1 MIGLPSHTTVTGPQ
15 NPKPKAPTRKRKTIT
30 DQAMASYRTATD
42 SPLLQHFILHET
54 PPIAKNEGSE
64 KYPPRKPGSPA
75 KKKRKS
81 DTETVVLLSPM
92 GARKR
97 FDSQKFVFGT
107 CSQLQRTGEDGL
119 GEDEQSRTASDGQN
133 GDYYDQTPPPST
145 SVARRGFLKT
155 LAIDRK
161 GGSSLRSGS
170 WGMGNRVNEEHDVSV
185 ADVRK
190 QPARQRESQ
199 LSRFQGTSGRLWNAA
214 ARDPSGGLLDVE
226 FVDMTGGDDGDS
238 GCLEP
243 NSNRQKEDNLL
254 RGAMGTAAI
263 GRSATPNDAE
273 ELCQSIRRA
282 PQIEGTI
289 AARKN
294 DPVQIIR
301 GPRDS
306 SQTIKLRPTSATL
319 LLAPHTINPVSTR
332 PPGDGSRSISSR
344 AATPSVEPVEMQLNP
359 PSPVPN
365 PVAPKAKKSKQP
377 KPAPVMP
384 DFQSYHL
391 TKLKTEVTKCGFK
404 NMRTRERMISCLERC
419 WEAQNKTATAAAAA
433 VRSSA
438 QPETNDSGPVVN
450 TTGLQQDTNGE
461 ETVPALH
468 LQDDP
473 AIVPPP
479 KKPRAYVK
487 QKKTEKE
494 KATPKSPKSPKRKG
508 APKKKPLLKAAPQPD
523 DGTIEFI
530 DLSAEPNS
538 PKRKGAPKVRARK
551 TSVLL
556 PSSPKST
563 AFKSTELHRRISK
576 VVRESDRIGSKFSFY
591 HSILMYDP
599 IILEDI
605 ASWLNS
611 TFYPEKVD
619 VEDVKAWCETNGVC
633 CVRSESLKMQRARRK
648 KR

>member
-1 MIGLPSHTTVTGPQ
+1 MIQQMIGLPNHTTVTGPR

-30 DQAMASYRTATD
+30 DQATASYRTATD

-54 PPIAKNEGSE
+54 PPIAKNEDSE
-64 KYPPRKPGSPA
+64 KCPPRKPGSPA

-81 DTETVVLLSPM
+81 DTETVVLLSPT

-107 CSQLQRTGEDGL
+107 CSQLQRTGEDGP
-119 GEDEQSRTASDGQN
+119 GEDEQSRTAPDGQN
-133 GDYYDQTPPPST
+133 SDYYNQTPPPST

-199 LSRFQGTSGRLWNAA
+199 LSKFQGTGGRLWNAA
-214 ARDPSGGLLDVE
+214 ARDPTGGLLDVE

-243 NSNRQKEDNLL
+243 NSTRQKGDDLL
-254 RGAMGTAAI
+254 RGAMGTAAT

-273 ELCQSIRRA
+273 ESCQSIRRA
-282 PQIEGTI
+282 PQIQGTI

-306 SQTIKLRPTSATL
+306 SQKIKLRPTSATL

-344 AATPSVEPVEMQLNP
+344 AATPSVAPVEMQPNP
-359 PSPVPN
+359 PSPILN
-365 PVAPKAKKSKQP
+365 SVAPKAKKLKQS

-419 WEAQNKTATAAAAA
+419 WEAQNKTATAAA

-438 QPETNDSGPVVN
+438 QPETNDSGPVAN

-468 LQDDP
+468 LQDDL

-487 QKKTEKE
+487 KKTEKE
-494 KATPKSPKSPKRKG
+494 KAPKSPKSPKR
-508 APKKKPLLKAAPQPD
+508 KAAPQPD

-551 TSVLL
+551 TSVL
-556 PSSPKST
+556 PSSPKSA
-563 AFKSTELHRRISK
+563 AFKSTELHCRISK
-576 VVRESDRIGSKFSFY
+576 VVRESGRIGSKFSFY
-591 HSILMYDP
+591 HSMLMYDP

-605 ASWLNS
+605 TSWLNS

-619 VEDVKAWCETNGVC
+619 LEDVKAWCETNGVC
-633 CVRSESLKMQRARRK
+633 CVKNESLRVQRVRRK

>member
-1 MIGLPSHTTVTGPQ
+1 
-15 NPKPKAPTRKRKTIT
+15 
-30 DQAMASYRTATD
+30 
-42 SPLLQHFILHET
+42 
-54 PPIAKNEGSE
+54 
-64 KYPPRKPGSPA
+64 
-75 KKKRKS
+75 
-81 DTETVVLLSPM
+81 M

-97 FDSQKFVFGT
+97 FDSQEFVFGT
-107 CSQLQRTGEDGL
+107 CSQLERTGEDGP
-119 GEDEQSRTASDGQN
+119 GENEQSRTVLDGQN
-133 GDYYDQTPPPST
+133 GDYYDQLPPPST

-161 GGSSLRSGS
+161 AGSSLRSGS
-170 WGMGNRVNEEHDVSV
+170 WEIGNRVNEEHDVSV

-190 QPARQRESQ
+190 QPVRQRESQ
-199 LSRFQGTSGRLWNAA
+199 SSKFQGTGGRLWNAA

-226 FVDMTGGDDGDS
+226 FVDMTGGDDGNS

-243 NSNRQKEDNLL
+243 SSTRRKEDNDLL
-254 RGAMGTAAI
+254 RGVMGTAAI
-263 GRSATPNDAE
+263 RKSATPNDAE
-273 ELCQSIRRA
+273 ESCQSIRRA
-282 PQIEGTI
+282 PQIEGTV

-306 SQTIKLRPTSATL
+306 SQTIKLMPTSATL
-319 LLAPHTINPVSTR
+319 LLAPHTINPVSIR
-332 PPGDGSRSISSR
+332 PPGDSSRSISSR
-344 AATPSVEPVEMQLNP
+344 AATPAVAHVEMQPNP
-359 PSPVPN
+359 PSPVLN
-365 PVAPKAKKSKQP
+365 PVEPKTKKSKQP
-377 KPAPVMP
+377 KPPVMP

-391 TKLKTEVTKCGFK
+391 TKLKTEVTKFGFK

-419 WEAQNKTATAAAAA
+419 WEAQNKTATAA

-438 QPETNDSGPVVN
+438 QPETNDSGPVAN
-450 TTGLQQDTNGE
+450 TTGLQRGTNEE
-461 ETVPALH
+461 ETVPVLH

-473 AIVPPP
+473 VIVPPP
-479 KKPRAYVK
+479 KKPRACVK

-494 KATPKSPKSPKRKG
+494 KATPKSPKRKA
-508 APKKKPLLKAAPQPD
+508 APKKKLPPKAVSQPD

-538 PKRKGAPKVRARK
+538 PERKGAPKARARK
-551 TSVLL
+551 TPVL
-556 PSSPKST
+556 PSSPKSA
-563 AFKSTELHRRISK
+563 AFKPTELHCRISK
-576 VVRESDRIGSKFSFY
+576 VVRESGRIGSKFSFY

-611 TFYPEKVD
+611 MFYPEKVD

-633 CVRSESLKMQRARRK
+633 CVRSESLKVQRVRRK